1 MTDEEILKI
10 SNKDDFPAQF
20 NKYREFLKI
29 KIANLEFLAMERN
42 RINKDEDPEGFKHYL
57 DLADEINEII
67 RDEEQKFMAKNG
79 DILKLIEN
87 WVEVNPNTK
96 AG

>member
-20 NKYREFLKI
+20 NQYREFLKI

-42 RINKDEDPEGFKHYL
+42 RIDKDNDPKGFKHYL

-67 RDEEQKFMAKNG
+67 KDEEQKFMAKHG
-79 DILKLIEN
+79 DILKLVEN
-87 WVEVNPNTK
+87 WVEANPK
-96 AG
+96 